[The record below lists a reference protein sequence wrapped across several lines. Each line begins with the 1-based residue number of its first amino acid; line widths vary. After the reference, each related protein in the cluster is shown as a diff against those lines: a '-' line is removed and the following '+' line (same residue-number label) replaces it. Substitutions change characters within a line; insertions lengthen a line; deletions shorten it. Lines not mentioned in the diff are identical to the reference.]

1 MDISAMVDELINYYL
16 IIAHKDISDSLKD
29 KSEEEE
35 ESIAKRNISKLIFSI
50 ILHQSVYK

>member
-29 KSEEEE
+29 KSEEEIKNLYYDTFGE
-35 ESIAKRNISKLIFSI
+35 D
-50 ILHQSVYK
+50 